1 MRKGDNNCGEKLT
14 DIEIL
19 NINDL
24 SSIANRN
31 LIDLKKENPDLLVF
45 PQTLGQYRD
54 DVEKSHIFSLDEENL
69 TTYNLMGFVGRNSS
83 QLTISSRFAK
93 DDNNDYFLHYMLQK
107 VFSINLLKF
116 DQTPNKENIWD
127 FLLYLFPYY
136 LKKAYS
142 QGIYKAYK
150 KEEYND
156 SNVKGTIDVKKHI
169 LRNIPFMG
177 KIAYT
182 TREHS
187 YNNNL
192 TQLVRHTIEHIKT
205 HPFGSGVLT
214 NDSEVRDV
222 VSKFIFVTDKTYNN
236 NSRQKIISAN
246 LKPVSHPYFTEYAA
260 LQKICLK
267 ILRHD
272 KITFGKEKDKVY
284 GLLFD
289 GAWLWE
295 EYLNTILKDDFI
307 HPENKT
313 GKNRHYLF
321 ENFQSIYPDFISRTD
336 PKSVG
341 DAKYI
346 PLGQQQSYSE
356 NSEKATSIYYKTIA
370 YMYRFSSDNGFLLFP
385 NQETSFLET
394 YKIKETDGI
403 LKKIGLAIPQTSESF
418 KEFIKKMNKNEQE
431 LKLNLMT
438 EERAIAQQQLQKIGG
453 SVVK

>member
-1 MRKGDNNCGEKLT
+1 MRTTDNNGGKNLISF
-14 DIEIL
+14 DNP

-24 SSIANRN
+24 SCIANRT
-31 LIDLKKENPDLLVF
+31 LIDLQKDNPDLLVF
-45 PQTLGQYRD
+45 PQSLGQYRD

-69 TTYNLMGFVGRNSS
+69 TTYNLMGFIGRNSS
-83 QLTISSRFAK
+83 QLSISSRFAK
-93 DDNNDYFLHYMLQK
+93 DDKNDYFLHYMLQK
-107 VFSINLLKF
+107 VFSLNLLKF
-116 DQTPNKENIWD
+116 DQTANKENIWD
-127 FLLYLFPYY
+127 FLLYLFPHY

-142 QGIYKAYK
+142 QGLYKAYR

-156 SNVKGTIDVKKHI
+156 ANIKGAIDVKRHI

-192 TQLVRHTIEHIKT
+192 TQLIRHTIEYIKT
-205 HPFGSGVLT
+205 HRFGSGILT
-214 NDSEVRDV
+214 NDSEVRDI
-222 VSKFIFVTDKTYNN
+222 VSKFTFVTQNSYNK
-236 NSRQKIISAN
+236 NSRQKIISSN
-246 LKPVSHPYFTEYAA
+246 LKPFSHPYFTEYAM

-267 ILRHD
+267 ILRHE

-295 EYLNTILKDDFI
+295 EYLNTFLKDDYI

-321 ENFQSIYPDFISRTD
+321 ENFQSIYPDFISRTE

-346 PLGQQQSYSE
+346 PLGRQHSYSE
-356 NSEKATSIYYKTIA
+356 NSERATSIYYKTIA
-370 YMYRFSSDNGFLLFP
+370 YMYRFRSDNGFLLFP
-385 NQETSFLET
+385 NQETSFFET
-394 YKIKETDGI
+394 YKIKETSGV
-403 LKKIGLAIPQTSESF
+403 LKKIGLAIPQSSENF
-418 KEFIKKMNKNEQE
+418 KEFIKTMNKNEIE
-431 LKLNLMT
+431 LKLNLLS
-438 EERAIAQQQLQKIGG
+438 EERAIAQQCI
-453 SVVK
+453 